1 MFNVYIELTRL
12 SGQMV
17 ALVYVMVLVSSK
29 KGGDTTTRT
38 GELRE
43 TLVDLG
49 PHDLSHFGIR
59 GRLSSSFIHL
69 TWAGSCIF
77 TVQDSNVV
85 IEICFLYPYT

>member
-12 SGQMV
+12 SGQMI

-43 TLVDLG
+43 TLVDPG
-49 PHDLSHFGIR
+49 P
-59 GRLSSSFIHL
+59 
-69 TWAGSCIF
+69 
-77 TVQDSNVV
+77 
-85 IEICFLYPYT
+85 P